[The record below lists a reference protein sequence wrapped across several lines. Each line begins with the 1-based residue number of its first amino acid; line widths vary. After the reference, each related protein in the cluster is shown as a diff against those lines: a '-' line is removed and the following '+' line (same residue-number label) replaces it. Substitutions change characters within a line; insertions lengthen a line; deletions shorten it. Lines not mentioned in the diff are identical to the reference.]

1 MTGLWADLA
10 IQIAFMAIFAANA
23 LITLVFLVRQISFS
37 IVAGG
42 LARSSPFSRAQ
53 LKRWPTVTVMV
64 AAHNEEQVLAGCLGR
79 LLELD
84 YPAHAV
90 EIIVVND
97 RSDDATGAILDRFAV
112 RSNGRIRAVH
122 RPAGARP
129 GKPAALADAF
139 ALVRSDLVVFFDAD
153 YLPDPPLLKKLV
165 APFVDPEVGAT
176 MGRVVP
182 YNTQTNLLT
191 RLLDLERRG
200 GYAVD
205 QAVRSHWN
213 LLPQFGGTV
222 GGVRMSALRQ
232 VGGWTADVL
241 AEDTDLTYR
250 LFASGYIVEYVD
262 DAMCFEESPV
272 DWQVRFRQVRRWA
285 CGHNQCL
292 FRYFKSTLTTPHQPV
307 LRRLDAALVLLVFL
321 FPTFS
326 LLGLVAA
333 MLYPTLYAF
342 PPFNFAVISAFS
354 FVVAFGN
361 FSPYFQIVTAVLRD
375 RQPQAIVMLPLI
387 FVSSAISMLAG
398 IAGLALAVRGELF
411 DRHLAWDKTKRFR
424 RDPAHALG

>member
-1 MTGLWADLA
+1 MGLFTFDLA
-10 IQIAFMAIFAANA
+10 VQLAFMGIFALNA

-37 IVAGG
+37 IVAIG
-42 LARSSPFSRAQ
+42 LPRSNPFSRVQ
-53 LKRWPTVTVMV
+53 MKEWPSVTVLV
-64 AAHNEEQVLAGCLGR
+64 AAHNEEQVLGGCLDH
-79 LLELD
+79 LLRLD
-84 YPAHAV
+84 YTRAALD
-90 EIIVVND
+90 IIVVND
-97 RSDDATGAILDRFAV
+97 RSRDNTGPILDRYVA
-112 RSNGRIRAVH
+112 SSEGRIRAIH
-122 RPAGARP
+122 RPDDAVP

-139 ALVRSDLVVFFDAD
+139 RLVTSELVIFFDAD

-165 APFVDPEVGAT
+165 APFIDPEVGAT

-222 GGVRMSALRQ
+222 GGVRMSALGE
-232 VGGWTADVL
+232 VGGWRADTL

-250 LFASGYIVEYVD
+250 LFAAGYIVEYVD
-262 DAMCFEESPV
+262 DAMCFEESPA
-272 DWQVRFRQVRRWA
+272 DWRVRYKQIRRWA

-292 FRYFKSTLTTPHQPV
+292 FRYLGTTLKTPHQPL
-307 LRRLDAALVLLVFL
+307 LRRLDASLVLLFFL
-321 FPTFS
+321 FPTLS
-326 LLGLVAA
+326 LAGLIAA
-333 MLYPTLYAF
+333 MIYPTLYAF

-361 FSPYFQIVTAVLRD
+361 FSPYFQIVSAVLRD
-375 RQPQAIVMLPLI
+375 RQPEAIVMLPLM
-387 FVSSAISMLAG
+387 FLSSAISMLAAIQG
-398 IAGLALAVRGELF
+398 FALAVRGAIF
-411 DRHLAWDKTKRFR
+411 NRHLQWDKTTRFR
-424 RDPAHALG
+424 GVPANAVS